1 MSYGLSFQSKDG
13 NFAEELKASA
23 AGFLLL
29 LLAYTGS
36 ILEPGVEVAA
46 VAYLANH
53 RVLEESP

>member
-1 MSYGLSFQSKDG
+1 MAILQKSLRLLLL
-13 NFAEELKASA
+13 A
-23 AGFLLL
+23 FLLL